1 MNRFAGLTT
10 WFMSGMAFLSLLF
23 VATGAIADGSL
34 NSALTSGLKKAEQ
47 PAATSPTPV
56 TVYTAKKIL
65 TMERSNPEAT
75 AVAVADKRILAVG
88 TLDEVRASLGD
99 MKFTVNDTFK
109 SKIVLPGLI
118 DQHLHPILGAL
129 TLATEVIAPEDWV
142 LPGRTFK
149 AANSSEEYI
158 ARLKAADSAMK
169 DKNEWLF
176 SWGYH
181 WLWHGKLDRKTL
193 DAISATR
200 PIAVWQRSCHEFF
213 LNTAAIKALG
223 FSEEAMKGKGD
234 AGKMMNW
241 EEGHWWETG
250 LNLILEPLLKV
261 FATPER
267 MVFGLKQMVAYL
279 HQNGVTAYMEPGAL
293 FTPDIWKL
301 YEQILGSNDTPFY
314 SYFVVDA
321 RTQVDSGL
329 GLAESLADTEKQ
341 VAMAPQGKV
350 SFFPKQIKLFA
361 DGAIISQ
368 LMQMKDGYTDG
379 HHGEWMMTPKNLDQR
394 AQLYWDAGYQIHTHV
409 NGDLGLE
416 TVLGVLERRMSQN
429 PRANH
434 RSVIVHFATSTED
447 QVERIARLGAIVSAN
462 PYYTVGF
469 ADKYSK
475 VGLGPERADAMVRS
489 ASVLKHHIPLSF
501 HSDLPMGPSDPLYF
515 MWCAVNRVTPSG
527 RVAGPEQRIG
537 VEDALRAITIE
548 AAYSWQKEN
557 ELGSIAPGKIANF
570 TVLDQDP
577 LAVEPMKLKDIA
589 VWGTVF
595 EGRIFPVPVKDKAL
609 RSAGAVG
616 GALCGR
622 TPDFAGHEVVDD
634 PHAGD
639 LLAVAHQT
647 AEKLKSRMGDHAVGA
662 CPCTVAQQVARALM
676 ANLQDKHGR

>member
-1 MNRFAGLTT
+1 MKRIMKVSIWLINFVTV
-10 WFMSGMAFLSLLF
+10 LSLVL
-23 VATGAIADGSL
+23 ATDRVIADGSL
-34 NSALTSGLKKAEQ
+34 NSALTNRLPKGQDTTVE
-47 PAATSPTPV
+47 PPMV

-65 TMERSNPEAT
+65 TMERNNPVAT
-75 AVAVADKRILAVG
+75 AVAVAGKRILAVG
-88 TLDEVRASLGD
+88 NLDEVRASLGD
-99 MKFTVNDTFK
+99 LKFTVNETFE
-109 SKIVLPGLI
+109 SKVVLPGLI

-129 TLATEVIAPEDWV
+129 TLATEVIATEDWV

-149 AANSSEEYI
+149 AANSAEEYL
-158 ARLKAADSAMK
+158 ARLKAADHAMTN
-169 DKNEWLF
+169 KNEWLF

-181 WLWHGKLDRKTL
+181 WLWHDKLDRKTL
-193 DAISATR
+193 DAVSATR

-223 FSEEAMKGKGD
+223 LTQEAMTGKGD
-234 AGKMMNW
+234 ASKMFNW

-250 LNLILEPLLKV
+250 MNLILEPLLKV
-261 FATPER
+261 FATPDR

-293 FTPDIWKL
+293 FTPEIWKL
-301 YEQILGSNDTPFY
+301 YEQILGSGDTPFY
-314 SYFVVDA
+314 SYFIVDG

-329 GLAESLADTEKQ
+329 GLAESLAATEKQ
-341 VAMAPQGKV
+341 VATAPQGKV
-350 SFFPKQIKLFA
+350 SFFPRQIKLFA

-379 HHGEWMMTPKNLDQR
+379 HHGEWMMTPENLNQR
-394 AQLYWDAGYQIHTHV
+394 AKLYWDAGYQIHIHV

-416 TVLGVLERRMSQN
+416 TVLDVLERRMSEN

-434 RSVIVHFATSTED
+434 RSVIVHFATSSEE
-447 QVERIARLGAIVSAN
+447 QIARIARLGGIVSAN

-469 ADKYSK
+469 ADKYGK

-501 HSDLPMGPSDPLYF
+501 HSDLPMGPSDPLNF
-515 MWCAVNRVTPSG
+515 VWCAVNRVTPSG
-527 RVAGPEQRIG
+527 RIACPEERIG

-557 ELGSIAPGKIANF
+557 ELGSVAPGKIANF

-577 LAVEPMKLKDIA
+577 MAVEPMKLKDIP

-595 EGRIFPVPVKDKAL
+595 EGGIFPVPAKDKAR

-616 GALCGR
+616 APPLGSGPLLSA
-622 TPDFAGHEVVDD
+622 HEDAVDLH
-634 PHAGD
+634 PID
-639 LLAVAHQT
+639 LLRVGRQVAR
-647 AEKLKSRMGDHAVGA
+647 KLKSHVGVPFVGA
-662 CPCTVAQQVARALM
+662 CPCAAAQQVSSALA
-676 ANLQDKHGR
+676 ANLKSIQKR